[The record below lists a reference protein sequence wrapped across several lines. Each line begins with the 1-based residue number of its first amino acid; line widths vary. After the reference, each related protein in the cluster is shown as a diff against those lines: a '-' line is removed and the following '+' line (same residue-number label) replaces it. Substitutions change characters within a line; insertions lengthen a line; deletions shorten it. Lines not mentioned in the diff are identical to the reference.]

1 MDAREPIEE
10 EIIRPG
16 CNEPFY
22 WTKNS
27 NKRIIVH
34 QGGTGSGKTY
44 SILQYLIFI
53 ATTERNK
60 VIDIGRRTLKA
71 LKSTAYSDFLIIL
84 SGLPYEFE
92 ENKTDLVYF
101 FRETGSRFQFF
112 GLDDPQKVRSRRRD
126 YLYLNEVNEMS
137 LEMWRQLSTR
147 TREKIIVDFNPSD
160 PVHWIYEEVQPREDS
175 ETFISTYKHN
185 EYLSEGERKEIESY
199 KDKDPEYWRVFGE
212 GQRGVFLKGQIFQKW
227 NKVPKLP
234 EEYDAEFY
242 GLDFG
247 YSNDP
252 NAVCQI
258 RKSGN
263 KLFIKELVYKK
274 HMTNP
279 DLANELKVLNVG
291 QAPIYCDS
299 AEPKSIKELRDLG
312 INAKP
317 AIKGPDSILSGI
329 KHLKKYEV
337 YLTEDS
343 PKFWNEYY
351 FYRWELDKNDEP
363 TNKPKD
369 FMNHGIDAIRYA
381 VYTRYFKNSNNWVK

>member
-1 MDAREPIEE
+1 MDTGKPIEE

-34 QGGTGSGKTY
+34 QGGTGSGKTF
-44 SILQYLIFI
+44 SVLQYLIFI
-53 ATTERNK
+53 ATTLENK

-84 SGLPYEFE
+84 SGLPYDFE
-92 ENKTDLVYF
+92 ENKTDLIYKF
-101 FRETGSRFQFF
+101 ETGSRIQFF

-126 YLYLNEVNEMS
+126 YLYLNEVNEMG

-160 PVHWIYEEVQPREDS
+160 PIHWIYEEVQPREDA

-185 EYLSEGERKEIESY
+185 EYLSEGEKNEIESY

-212 GQRGVFLKGQIFQKW
+212 GKRGVFLKGQIFKNW
-227 NKVPKLP
+227 EKISTLP
-234 EEYDAEFY
+234 EEYEAEFY

-252 NAVCQI
+252 NAVVRI
-258 RKSGN
+258 RKQGLN
-263 KLFIKELVYKK
+263 VYIQEVLYEKGL
-274 HMTNP
+274 TNP
-279 DLANELKVLNVG
+279 EIAKRLIDGGIGNT
-291 QAPIYCDS
+291 ICYCDS
-299 AEPKSIKELRDLG
+299 AEPKSIKELKNHG
-312 INAKP
+312 INAVK
-317 AIKGPDSILSGI
+317 AIKGPSSILPGI
-329 KHLKKYEV
+329 NHIKTYNVH
-337 YLTEDS
+337 LTEDS
-343 PKFWNEYY
+343 PKVWNEYY
-351 FYRWELDKNDEP
+351 FYRWEMDKNEEP
-363 TNKPKD
+363 TNRPKD
-369 FMNHGIDAIRYA
+369 FMNHSIDAIRYA
-381 VYTRYFKNSNNWVK
+381 LYTRYFKNQNDWTI